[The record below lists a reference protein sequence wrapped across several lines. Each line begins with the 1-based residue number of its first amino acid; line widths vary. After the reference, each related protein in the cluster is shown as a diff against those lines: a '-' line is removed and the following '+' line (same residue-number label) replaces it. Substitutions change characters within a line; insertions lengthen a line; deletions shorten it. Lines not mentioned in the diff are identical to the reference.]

1 MTLKRTSFGD
11 NTNNNLIPGF
21 SFLSVV
27 VQFSIQFLNLLL
39 GVSNGKK
46 NYRFGFPFSSEQM
59 LPVLLLFF
67 FLTSDP
73 AQCKI
78 LTKTSTLS
86 ALITFCF

>member
-11 NTNNNLIPGF
+11 NTNNNLIPEF

-46 NYRFGFPFSSEQM
+46 KNYRFGFLFSSEQM

-67 FLTSDP
+67 FFN
-73 AQCKI
+73 K
-78 LTKTSTLS
+78 
-86 ALITFCF
+86 